1 MNKNGLKVK
10 DVVTVTLLSLC
21 NILIFS
27 LGTFMYATPITI
39 LLTPVMYALLQGIVF
54 FVIGVRVRKRGALLI
69 YSLIQ
74 GGIAFYPPYIL
85 MFIISGLIA
94 ELLLYKNGYGNL
106 KYIGIAYV
114 IQQALASI
122 GSVIYPYTIA
132 LNKTIG
138 SMKEEKELVSNITKA
153 GKMISS
159 WGSLILLILV
169 IASAIIGACIGSKV
183 VKKHILEKEAQAQ
196 GEL

>member
-54 FVIGVRVRKRGALLI
+54 FVIGVRVRKRGAFLI

-74 GGIAFYPPYIL
+74 GGIAFYPLYIL

-94 ELLLYKNGYGNL
+94 ELLLYKNGYGSL

-159 WGSLILLILV
+159 WGSLILLVLV

>member
-1 MNKNGLKVK
+1 MNKTRLKAK
-10 DVVTVTLLSLC
+10 DIITVTLLSLC

-39 LLTPVMYALLQGIVF
+39 ILTPVLYSLLQGTVF
-54 FVIGVRVRKRGALLI
+54 FVIGVKVRKRGAFFI

-74 GGIAFYPPYIL
+74 GVPPYIL
-85 MFIISGLIA
+85 MFIISGLTA

-106 KYIGIAYV
+106 KSVGISYV

-132 LNKTIG
+132 LNKTLEN
-138 SMKEEKELVSNITKA
+138 MKEKELASNIRVA

-159 WGSLILLILV
+159 WGSLILFILV
-169 IASAIIGACIGSKV
+169 IVSGVIGAYIGSKV

-196 GEL
+196 EKL

>member
-54 FVIGVRVRKRGALLI
+54 FVIGVRVRKRGAFLI
-69 YSLIQ
+69 YYLIQ

-169 IASAIIGACIGSKV
+169 IVSAIIGACIGSKV
-183 VKKHILEKEAQAQ
+183 VKKHILEKEAQTQ